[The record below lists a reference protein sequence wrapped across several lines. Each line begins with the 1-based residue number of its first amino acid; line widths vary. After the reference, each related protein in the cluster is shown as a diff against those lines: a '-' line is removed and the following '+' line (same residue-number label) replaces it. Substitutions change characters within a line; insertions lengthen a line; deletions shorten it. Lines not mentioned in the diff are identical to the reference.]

1 MTAVDA
7 RSLAEALESCADA
20 EYGREDSYRIERTGV
35 LFQILV
41 ANV

>member
-20 EYGREDSYRIERTGV
+20 EYGSGWI
-35 LFQILV
+35 
-41 ANV
+41 